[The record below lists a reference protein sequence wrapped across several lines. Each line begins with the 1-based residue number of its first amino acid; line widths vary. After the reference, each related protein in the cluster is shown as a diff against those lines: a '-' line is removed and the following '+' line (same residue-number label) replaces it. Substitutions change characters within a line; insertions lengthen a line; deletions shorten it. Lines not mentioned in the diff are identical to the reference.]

1 MPLDRRVTV
10 NLTAT
15 TFNDEG
21 EPITTVTA
29 SLPLWA
35 TRTDGDVA
43 DTEEEGGSRDETRR
57 DYRIRWRADIAGAF
71 VSEVS
76 VQDGALTFNALRVRE
91 ETDSGRTRKRWL
103 TIQGVHST

>member
-10 NLTAT
+10 ILTAT
-15 TFNDEG
+15 TLDDEG
-21 EPITTVTA
+21 DEQSSTV